1 MTYAGIT
8 FIFSELYILSI
19 CKYLTPDLQHLFT
32 RCFTVWGKETWEVG
46 WGKNPPP
53 KFYNYKFY
61 LVLMNQKSQYKI
73 TLYIVSIGW
82 AQIAGLCL
90 CLFNFNCVSWVAQSV
105 QCLATG
111 WTTGQLRFDPRHRWN
126 NSSCSLCVQNS
137 SGVHNGYRGSF
148 PRV

>member
-1 MTYAGIT
+1 MQIFNPRPAT
-8 FIFSELYILSI
+8 FVHSGLYSLGEGNLRSW
-19 CKYLTPDLQHLFT
+19 
-32 RCFTVWGKETWEVG
+32 V
-46 WGKNPPP
+46 GKNPPP
-53 KFYNYKFY
+53 KFYNSKFY

-82 AQIAGLCL
+82 AQITGLCL
-90 CLFNFNCVSWVAQSV
+90 CLFNFNCVSRVAQSV

-111 WTTGQLRFDPRHRWN
+111 WTTGQLRFNPRHRRN